1 VHRLINSPRARASA
15 IVATLSLGLVGGLAA
30 TPASANSSGWWTSQ
44 HGRAEGFYNSNNGHV
59 YANDLRRDGYSAIT
73 QVRTNRDGYFVVD
86 VKDTKANGQD
96 SWKTP
101 TLYRGVVFKMRVCAV
116 KGKHKPTQCSVWHT
130 FER

>member
-1 VHRLINSPRARASA
+1 MPLMKNQRSCASA
-15 IVATLSLGLVGGLAA
+15 VVGALSVVLVSGLAA

-44 HGRAEGFYNSNNGHV
+44 HGRAEGFYNSNNGRV
-59 YANDLRRDGYSAIT
+59 YANDLRKDGYSAIT
-73 QVRTNRDGYFVVD
+73 QVRTNRNGYFVVD
-86 VKDTKANGQD
+86 VKDTLANGQG

-116 KGKHKPTQCSVWHT
+116 KGKNKPTQCSAWHT